1 MLLHRPCHSPC
12 PHNSAHLPYPYA
24 IAARFHSPAALN
36 ILHRHH
42 RRAEPPRI
50 PIPMAP
56 RHIPHTDNDETLF
69 FGADNDDLHSKFFFR
84 PWPRMFILGLVALA
98 MGDSATEDRRGVY
111 TRWCVSVPML
121 RRSLAAI
128 NLCSVFPASP
138 ARPRPRTSTLCAPCF
153 LWTRPFCQRVP
164 SSSPYL
170 LLACAMHLH

>member
-24 IAARFHSPAALN
+24 IGARFHSPATPT

-84 PWPRMFILGLVALA
+84 PWPWMFILELVA

-111 TRWCVSVPML
+111 TRWCVSVPVL

-138 ARPRPRTSTLCAPCF
+138 ARPPSSRPVSSGL
-153 LWTRPFCQRVP
+153 VP
-164 SSSPYL
+164 SVNACL
-170 LLACAMHLH
+170 LLARTFSWRAL